1 MASLS
6 REKTNNDSFYRSIRF
21 RLALILCL
29 FGALL
34 VFLVYFIT
42 LNFVNRMEETLI
54 ASRLNADINYI
65 EDLIA
70 LSDVEHMGDRHWN
83 VRDDGGIY
91 LGDILVGDGTHERAN
106 LDPFLLHEDKTGTFS
121 YVFIKCGDEGLGYV
135 ESTPN
140 QKGYQEGHFLRVA
153 GSTKDPNGNSIVGT
167 YMDVL
172 VADVL
177 DAEDTYGGEANVAGG
192 MIYCRYNTLKDKDGN
207 VVGAIVV
214 GRNISELQ
222 AQVREVMRMLILVV
236 ILAVGSAV
244 IALIFIL
251 SHWTNTIGEITE
263 YLSLIAAG
271 IIPEDSLTATST
283 TGELQTLIDG
293 VNSMT
298 TTLRENEALRVK
310 SETDQLTGLANR
322 FGLNRYAEAAF
333 ERCYK
338 NKSVIAVGIMDIDF
352 FKPFNDH
359 YGHVKGDECIVMI
372 SKILKEFERR
382 EGTYTARYGGDEFII
397 ICEGRK
403 KDQLAVLAEAIKKRI
418 VEENMT
424 HEFSEVADVVT
435 VSQGYCY
442 GIPAPHRKVGDY
454 IHMADGALYE
464 IKLKNKN
471 DFHIVEITEDF
482 RPSIVNDGILNVDD
496 K

>member
-1 MASLS
+1 MASISGKDQENKGFLQ
-6 REKTNNDSFYRSIRF
+6 SIRF
-21 RLALILCL
+21 RLAVLLLL
-29 FGALL
+29 FGVFLI
-34 VFLVYFIT
+34 FLVYFIT

-70 LSDVEHMGDRHWN
+70 LSDTEHMGDRHWN
-83 VRDDGGIY
+83 VREDGGIY
-91 LGDILVGDGTHERAN
+91 LGDILVGDGTHEKAN
-106 LDPFLLHEDKTGTFS
+106 LDPFLEHEKKTGTFS
-121 YVFIKCGDEGLGYV
+121 YVFIKCGDEGLKYV
-135 ESTPN
+135 ESTPT

-153 GSTKDPNGNSIVGT
+153 GSTRDPNGNSIVGT

-192 MIYCRYNTLKDKDGN
+192 MIYCRYNTLKTKDGE

-222 AQVREVMRMLILVV
+222 AQVREVMRTLILVV
-236 ILAVGSAV
+236 ILAVGGATIV
-244 IALIFIL
+244 LLLLL
-251 SHWTNTIGEITE
+251 SRWTNTIGETTE
-263 YLSLIAAG
+263 YLHLIASG
-271 IIPEDSLTATST
+271 IIPDEALKVSST
-283 TGELQTLIDG
+283 TGELQTLIEG

-298 TTLRENEALRVK
+298 STLRENEALRVK

-322 FGLNRYAEAAF
+322 FGLNRYAETVF

-338 NKSVIAVGIMDIDF
+338 NKTVIAVGIMDIDF

-372 SKILKEFERR
+372 SKILKEFERK

-397 ICEGRK
+397 ICQGRK
-403 KDQLAVLAEAIKKRI
+403 KEELASLADAIRKRI
-418 VEENMT
+418 IDEHME
-424 HEFSEVADVVT
+424 HAYSEVADVVT
-435 VSQGYCY
+435 VSLGFCY
-442 GIPAPHRKVGDY
+442 GVPAPHRKVGDY

-464 IKLKNKN
+464 IKLRNKN

-482 RPSIVNDGILNVDD
+482 RPSTANDGIVDTD
-496 K
+496 QS